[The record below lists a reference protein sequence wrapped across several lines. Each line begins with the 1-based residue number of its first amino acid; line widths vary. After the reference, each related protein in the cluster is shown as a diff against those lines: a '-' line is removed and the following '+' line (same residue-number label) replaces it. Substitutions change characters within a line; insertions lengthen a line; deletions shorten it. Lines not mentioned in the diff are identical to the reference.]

1 MKKKIF
7 KRRSA
12 AIVAAAFMATAM
24 TAGSNSGLFP
34 VSTGGKVMAAEI
46 TSKYKQ
52 PDHDVVND
60 EIHKN
65 KTGQIIQIVAIVVW
79 VLGVILAFIML
90 KSDGMTSLPLI
101 LGYLF
106 AVFVSGLIIYGLGEI
121 IILLGQIN
129 NKMPKKIK

>member
-1 MKKKIF
+1 MKCILCAKEIEGTPKWLSET
-7 KRRSA
+7 SA
-12 AIVAAAFMATAM
+12 
-24 TAGSNSGLFP
+24 LCP
-34 VSTGGKVMAAEI
+34 ECAEI

-65 KTGQIIQIVAIVVW
+65 KTGQIIQIVAKVIW
-79 VLGVILAFIML
+79 ILGAISAFIML
-90 KSDGMTSLPLI
+90 IIMLKIGDLTSLPSI

>member
-1 MKKKIF
+1 MKCILCAKEIEGTPKWLSET
-7 KRRSA
+7 SA
-12 AIVAAAFMATAM
+12 
-24 TAGSNSGLFP
+24 LCP
-34 VSTGGKVMAAEI
+34 ECAEI

-79 VLGVILAFIML
+79 VLGVISAFITLIML
-90 KSDGMTSLPLI
+90 IRGGMTSLHSI
-101 LGYLF
+101 LPSILEFLF
-106 AVFVSGLIIYGLGEI
+106 KVFVSGLIIYGLGEI

>member
-1 MKKKIF
+1 MKCILCAKEIEGTPKWLSET
-7 KRRSA
+7 SA
-12 AIVAAAFMATAM
+12 
-24 TAGSNSGLFP
+24 LCP
-34 VSTGGKVMAAEI
+34 ECAEI